1 MVSFENKTE
10 EAMNTGGTMN
20 ELKPSW
26 VDQVENLLTALEMYR
41 VEEEKAINH
50 LAAILSAYGIDVSA
64 EEIRTAETEVI
75 KTTVREKVEVR

>member
-1 MVSFENKTE
+1 MVLVENKTE
-10 EAMNTGGTMN
+10 EAMNERGTTN
-20 ELKPSW
+20 ELRPSW

-41 VEEEKAINH
+41 VEEEKAIHH
-50 LAAILSAYGIDVSA
+50 LAEILCAYGIDVSA

>member
-50 LAAILSAYGIDVSA
+50 LATILSAYGIDVSA

>member
-1 MVSFENKTE
+1 MVLVENKTE
-10 EAMNTGGTMN
+10 KAMNARGTTN

-26 VDQVENLLTALEMYR
+26 VEQVENLLAALEMYR
-41 VEEEKAINH
+41 AEEEKAINH
-50 LAAILSAYGIDVSA
+50 LAEILCAYGIDVSA